1 MDLEILFSARNG
13 PEHAKL
19 ERARTGFLYLE
30 TTDAILRRA
39 KEMQGLL
46 ARKGQHRATSVPD
59 LSICAVAEHH
69 SATVLFPPLGEEPE
83 AGGGAPDRLA
93 HAATSDGPPY
103 ASRNCSSRVEP
114 AGSCSLCSAKG
125 RAFSLD
131 TGASTLARARAGR
144 PGFAEGFA
152 GSVIFFRSAT
162 QSLELLLRPR

>member
-93 HAATSDGPPY
+93 HAASVAVAEHPGQVHNPLFIYGGVGLGKTHLLHAIGHAD
-103 ASRNCSSRVEP
+103 A
-114 AGSCSLCSAKG
+114 AAI
-125 RAFSLD
+125 LD
-131 TGASTLARARAGR
+131 A
-144 PGFAEGFA
+144 
-152 GSVIFFRSAT
+152 RSALASALST
-162 QSLELLLRPR
+162 VT